1 MRYKKIKFKIENQ
14 IAIEIKMINFMN
26 NIWNISD
33 IIRNV
38 QHRWWIL
45 IWLNEI
51 IAHPNYAGLSHPGC
65 TEKHNFDTIQSV
77 CGAFLLFRSAF
88 GVFTSYCLASSS
100 FQVIQIEFY
109 EPFVQY
115 VSSKS
120 NIRDLNIV
128 YKIILYEKL
137 FLMLL
142 YISWI

>member
-1 MRYKKIKFKIENQ
+1 MKLRSTWNYNSKLLSKLRWLILWIMYGIFQ
-14 IAIEIKMINFMN
+14 IY
-26 NIWNISD
+26 
-33 IIRNV
+33 IRNV
-38 QHRWWIL
+38 QYRWCIL

-88 GVFTSYCLASSS
+88 GVFTSYCLASSP

-137 FLMLL
+137 FLKLF

>member
-1 MRYKKIKFKIENQ
+1 MLIYGMFQ
-14 IAIEIKMINFMN
+14 IC
-26 NIWNISD
+26 D

-38 QHRWWIL
+38 RYRYVL

-51 IAHPNYAGLSHPGC
+51 SAHPNYAGLSHPGC

-88 GVFTSYCLASSS
+88 GVFTSYCLASSP

-120 NIRDLNIV
+120 NIRDWNFV

-137 FLMLL
+137 FLKFCRF
-142 YISWI
+142 YYHFYYQDFKIYYQDFIII